1 VEHSADVPLAPGSL
15 EPRAPSSGEVHEQLD
30 RILRNPGFARAPS
43 LSGLLR
49 HLVEHG
55 LSGRVDGLKEFTIA
69 VEVFGRPDTFDP
81 QTDTIVRV
89 QARRLRARLDAYYAD
104 TGLADPVVFDLPRGR
119 YTVKARYA
127 EAASAH
133 GPRLPLPVSSTPLV
147 GRERES
153 AALISLLMG
162 GPCRLVTVTGAG
174 GSGKTRLARHVAAE
188 IDSDL
193 PGGVFFVSLAS
204 VADEDEVVSAIARA
218 LGLRVPGTHTLADAL
233 MAHVR
238 QRLRQRSLL
247 LLDNF
252 EHLVA
257 VAPLLVRLLEAAE
270 RLVILVTSRSVLR
283 VTGEHEFSLLPLPLP
298 DIGASTNLEELSR
311 NPAVTLFVQRAAAAN
326 PGFVL
331 SSRNARTVAEICCRV
346 DGLPLALE
354 LAAARIRMLSPTA
367 LLDRLQKR
375 LDLLTM
381 GARDLP
387 ERQQTIRAT
396 IEWSHQLL
404 TEGERSLF
412 RRLAVFAGGTTIE
425 GVEAVC
431 NARLDLPM
439 DVLNG
444 MSSLVDEHLVQRV
457 GPGEDEPRFR
467 MLETIREFALEQ
479 LACHRE
485 DAITWRAHAAYCLV
499 LAEEGAVLPNPQVRE
514 RWLARCEV
522 EHDNLRAALDDLV
535 AHGEVEWAMR
545 LGAALYLFWDEREYL
560 VEGRRRLE
568 TILRMPG
575 PPTVARAAVAK
586 YAGAL
591 ANHQGDFGPA
601 QVLHR
606 EAMEI
611 YARVGDRR
619 GVVGQLISLG
629 VQEYRR
635 GHYARAQQWFEQSV
649 ETCRQLEDPRAVAA
663 ALGNLANAVRAQ
675 GDCARAVEILN
686 EAFATFN
693 ALADRAGEASTLNQ
707 LGDVARDRG
716 DFAEACRLYTE
727 GATRYQE
734 TGDQWGLARSLLDLG
749 CLASQSGDHAAARAH
764 LAGALKLFLDLNYRK
779 GIANVLDEF
788 ACLAAHQ
795 LDYTRTL
802 VLAAAAS
809 ELRERLGAAPGLQS
823 RARTELAI
831 EAARRHLTREARERA
846 WMAGRH
852 LSLDE
857 VPSYAA
863 SAAAH
868 ALPTESSTDR

>member
-1 VEHSADVPLAPGSL
+1 L
-15 EPRAPSSGEVHEQLD
+15 EPQEPTSAEVHEQLD
-30 RILRNPGFARAPS
+30 RILGNPGFARAPS
-43 LSGLLR
+43 LSALLR
-49 HLVEHG
+49 HLVEHA

-69 VEVFGRPDTFDP
+69 VDVFGRAGTFDP
-81 QTDTIVRV
+81 RTDTIVRV

-104 TGLADPVVFDLPRGR
+104 AGLGDPVVFDVPRGR
-119 YTVKARYA
+119 YLVSARYA
-127 EAASAH
+127 EAASTH

-147 GRERES
+147 GREQEC
-153 AALISLLMG
+153 AALTSLLTG
-162 GPCRLVTVTGAG
+162 GQYRLVTVAGAG
-174 GSGKTRLARHVAAE
+174 GTGKTRLARHVAAG
-188 IDSDL
+188 IDGDF

-204 VADEDEVVSAIARA
+204 VTDEDEVVSTIARA
-218 LGLRVPGTHTLADAL
+218 LGLRLQGADTLADAL
-233 MAHVR
+233 IAHVR
-238 QRLRQRSLL
+238 QRLRQPSLL

-270 RLVILVTSRSVLR
+270 PLVILVTSRSALR
-283 VTGEHEFSLLPLPLP
+283 VTGEHEFSLRPLLLP
-298 DIGASTNLEELSR
+298 DIGASTTLEELSR
-311 NPAVTLFVQRAAAAN
+311 NPAVTLFVQRAAAVSPRFA
-326 PGFVL
+326 L
-331 SSRNARTVAEICCRV
+331 SSRDAPTVAEICCRV

-354 LAAARIRMLSPTA
+354 LAAARIRMLSPAA

-404 TEGERSLF
+404 TEGERTLF
-412 RRLAVFAGGTTIE
+412 RRLAVFAGGSTVE
-425 GVEAVC
+425 GAEAVC

-439 DVLNG
+439 DVLNA
-444 MSSLVDEHLVQRV
+444 MSSLVDKHLVQRLDPV
-457 GPGEDEPRFR
+457 EDEPRFR

-479 LACHRE
+479 LACHHE
-485 DAITWRAHAAYCLV
+485 DVITWRAHAAYCMV
-499 LAEEGAVLPNPQVRE
+499 LAEEGAVLLDPQVRA
-514 RWLARCEV
+514 RWLAQCEV
-522 EHDNLRAALDDLV
+522 EHDNLRAALDHVV
-535 AHGEVEWAMR
+535 AHGQVEWAMR
-545 LGAALYLFWDEREYL
+545 LGAALYVFWDEREYL
-560 VEGRRRLE
+560 VEGRRWLE
-568 TILRMPG
+568 AILRMPS
-575 PPTVARAAVAK
+575 PSTLARAAVAK

-591 ANHQGDFGPA
+591 ANHQGDFGAA

-611 YARVGDRR
+611 YARMGARR
-619 GVVGQLISLG
+619 GVAGQLISLG
-629 VQEYRR
+629 VQEYRS
-635 GHYARAQQWFEQSV
+635 GHYAGAQQWFEQSV
-649 ETCRQLEDPRAVAA
+649 ETCRQLDDPRAVAA

-675 GDCARAVEILN
+675 GDCARALEILN

-693 ALADRAGEASTLNQ
+693 TLTDRAGEAATLNQ

-716 DFAEACRLYTE
+716 DFAEACRLYKE

-734 TGDQWGLARSLLDLG
+734 TSDRWGLARSWLDLG

-764 LAGALKLFLDLNYRK
+764 LESALKMFLDLNYRK

-795 LDYTRTL
+795 LDYARTL
-802 VLAAAAS
+802 VLAAAAA
-809 ELRERLGAAPGLQS
+809 ELRERLGAAPGLES
-823 RARTELAI
+823 RARIELAI
-831 EAARRHLTREARERA
+831 DAAQRHLTSEARERA

-857 VPSYAA
+857 VRSYAA
-863 SAAAH
+863 GAAAD
-868 ALPTESSTDR
+868 SVSTGNSTGR